1 MLFSNKHLF
10 APDFPN
16 KFCRKITVQ
25 GIFYSEISID
35 QTILEEIDFGTCWK
49 EKKYEQL
56 IERKK
61 RLFLSAE
68 NSERKL

>member
-1 MLFSNKHLF
+1 LEL
-10 APDFPN
+10 AG
-16 KFCRKITVQ
+16 RK
-25 GIFYSEISID
+25 
-35 QTILEEIDFGTCWK
+35 K
-49 EKKYEQL
+49 NEQL